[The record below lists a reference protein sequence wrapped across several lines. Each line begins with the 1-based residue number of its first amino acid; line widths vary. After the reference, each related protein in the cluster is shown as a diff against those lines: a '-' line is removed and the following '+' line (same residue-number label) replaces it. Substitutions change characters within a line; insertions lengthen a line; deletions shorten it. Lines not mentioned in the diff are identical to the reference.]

1 MELYA
6 KEIKEFIYRYPNI
19 MCDIN
24 AINKF
29 VNMRAIEDEVK
40 KMVRSIH
47 ACEEFF
53 VKNSE
58 MMDLEYNKIIKG
70 QNRDEMLSL
79 IERVLGSFEEVLG
92 PFEDY
97 KEGYYTF
104 CRDDIR
110 LEMKKDTL
118 EVFTYEET
126 LGDEFEDKLIY
137 NFCVWND
144 PPSKWNSKIWFNKI
158 V

>member
-24 AINKF
+24 AIEKF
-29 VNMRAIEDEVK
+29 VDMRAIEDEVK

-47 ACEEFF
+47 AYEEFF

-58 MMDLEYNKIIKG
+58 MMDLEYNKIVKG

-79 IERVLGSFEEVLG
+79 VERVLG
-92 PFEDY
+92 PFEY
-97 KEGYYTF
+97 YEKGYYTF
-104 CRDDIR
+104 CRDDIS

-118 EVFTYEET
+118 EVFTFVDT